1 MPNIVIVGAQWG
13 DEGKGKIVDLVAPC
27 VDVVARY
34 SGGPNAGHTIVTGDR
49 RFVLQLVP
57 SGVLR
62 PGKKSVIGCGT
73 VVDPIGLVSELDGLA
88 AAGISAEQLYISHA
102 AHVILPYHRALDQ
115 AMDQARIGTTGKGVG
130 PAYADKAARLG
141 IRVGDLLDEAHL
153 REKLEAYL
161 PLKNQLLRACGRD
174 TFEVDD
180 VVKAVAGAVERLRP
194 HVADTGLLL
203 HRWMRDGASVLFE
216 GAQGTM
222 LDVDHGTYPYIT
234 ASSASAGGAAP
245 GTGVPPT
252 RINGVLGITK
262 AYATRVGGGP
272 FPTEV
277 TGDLGELIRARG
289 KEYGAV
295 TGRPRRCGWFD
306 APLLRHAVRVNGL
319 DTLAMTKLDVL
330 DPCHAVLV
338 GVGYRYKG
346 TTLRRV
352 AGRGADRRA
361 ARARVRGAAG
371 LAQRDRGT
379 PHLGGP
385 AGARPRL
392 HPLAGGPH
400 RVRDLARLDRPR
412 PGRDHPRRAVPP
424 DELVP
429 GSPPALPALSPPAA
443 SGRRPSDRPPGC
455 LSPRRSRALG
465 GATCS

>member
-13 DEGKGKIVDLVAPC
+13 DEGKGKVVDLIAPC

-34 SGGPNAGHTIVTGDR
+34 SGGPNAGHTIVVADR

-62 PGKKSVIGCGT
+62 PGKRSVIGCGT

-88 AAGISAEQLYISHA
+88 AAGISVEQLYISHA

-115 AMDQARIGTTGKGVG
+115 AMDQERIGTTGKGVG

-141 IRVGDLLDEAHL
+141 IRVGDLLDEAHF

-161 PLKNQLLRACGRD
+161 PLKNHLLRACGRD
-174 TFEVDD
+174 PFEVEE
-180 VVKAVAGAVERLRP
+180 VVKAVQGAIERLRP
-194 HVADTGLLL
+194 HVVDTTLLL
-203 HRWMRDGASVLFE
+203 HRWMRDGATVLFE
-216 GAQGTM
+216 GAQGTL

-289 KEYGAV
+289 KEYGSV

-306 APLLRHAVRVNGL
+306 APLLRHSVRVNGL
-319 DTLAMTKLDVL
+319 DTLAVTKLDVL

-346 TTLRRV
+346 TLLHEWPGEERVVAKLEPVFEERPGWLSETAGLR
-352 AGRGADRRA
+352 AWEALPRRA
-361 ARARVRGAAG
+361 HDYLRW
-371 LAQRDRGT
+371 LE
-379 PHLGGP
+379 
-385 AGARPRL
+385 
-392 HPLAGGPH
+392 
-400 RVRDLARLDRPR
+400 DLIECEISLVSTG
-412 PGRDHPRRAVPP
+412 PGRDETILVEPSRLTSWFPDLRR
-424 DELVP
+424 LY
-429 GSPPALPALSPPAA
+429 L
-443 SGRRPSDRPPGC
+443 R
-455 LSPRRSRALG
+455 
-465 GATCS
+465 

>member
-1 MPNIVIVGAQWG
+1 LPNIVIVGAQWG

-27 VDVVARY
+27 ADVVARY
-34 SGGPNAGHTIVTGDR
+34 SGGPNAGHTIVTADR

-73 VVDPIGLVSELDGLA
+73 VVDPIGLVAELDGLA
-88 AAGISAEQLYISHA
+88 AAGISVDGLYISHA

-130 PAYADKAARLG
+130 PAYTDKAGRLG
-141 IRVGDLLDEAHL
+141 VRVGDLLDEAHF
-153 REKLEAYL
+153 RAKLAEYL
-161 PLKNQLLRACGRD
+161 PIKNQLLRACGAKA
-174 TFEVDD
+174 FEVDD
-180 VVKAVAGAVERLRP
+180 VVEAVAGAIERIRP
-194 HVADTGLLL
+194 HVADTTLLL

-216 GAQGTM
+216 GAQGTL

-234 ASSASAGGAAP
+234 ASSASSGGAAP

-252 RINGVLGITK
+252 RIDGVLGITK

-319 DTLAMTKLDVL
+319 DTLAVTKLDVL

-346 TTLRRV
+346 STLPEWPGEERV
-352 AGRGADRRA
+352 VAKLEPVYEERPGWLSETAGLRA
-361 ARARVRGAAG
+361 WEDLPPRARDYLRWLEDLIECEISLVS
-371 LAQRDRGT
+371 T
-379 PHLGGP
+379 GP
-385 AGARPRL
+385 ARDETILIEPSRLTRWFPDLPR
-392 HPLAGGPH
+392 HY
-400 RVRDLARLDRPR
+400 PR
-412 PGRDHPRRAVPP
+412 
-424 DELVP
+424 
-429 GSPPALPALSPPAA
+429 
-443 SGRRPSDRPPGC
+443 
-455 LSPRRSRALG
+455 
-465 GATCS
+465 